1 VSRPVRVA
9 VVGYGWMGEVH
20 ARAYLR
26 VRHHYPDG
34 PFAPE
39 LAIVAEPDADR
50 GAQAVDRYG
59 FAAATTQWRDVIDDP
74 SIDVVSVTAPNS
86 LHREIGVAVAQ
97 AGKHLWIEKPV
108 GLSAADAGAVA
119 AAVRSGGVQAA
130 VGFNYRNAPAVEL
143 AARLIADGEIGRV
156 TNARVRLF
164 SDYAAHPMGALGWRF
179 ERAHGGAGVL
189 GDLASHGVDLIRYL
203 LGEVDRLVA
212 DTATFIDQR
221 PCATGAAD
229 HFAVGATGELG
240 PVENEDFLNALLRM
254 ENGARVTFESSRVSV
269 GDQNNYGIEV
279 HGTAG
284 SLAWDFRRMGELQ
297 VSSGAEYLNQY
308 VRTVFAAPG
317 HGDYARFQ
325 PGAGVAMSYDD
336 LKVIEAARLF
346 ESIAAGRPV
355 GATVEDAVRS
365 ATALDAMS
373 ESARTGRWVSVS

>member
-1 VSRPVRVA
+1 MSQPVRVA

-20 ARAYLR
+20 TRAYLR
-26 VRHHYPDG
+26 LRHHYPQG

-50 GAQAVDRYG
+50 GAHAVDRYG
-59 FAAATTQWRDVIDDP
+59 FAATTTRWSDVIDDP

-108 GLSAADAGAVA
+108 GLSADDARAVA
-119 AAVRSGGVQAA
+119 AAVRSAGVQAA
-130 VGFNYRNAPAVEL
+130 VGFNYRSAPAVEL

-179 ERAHGGAGVL
+179 ERRYGGAGVL
-189 GDLASHGVDLIRYL
+189 GDLVSHGVDLTRYL
-203 LGEVDRLVA
+203 LGEIEELVA
-212 DTATFIDQR
+212 DTAIFIEER
-221 PCATGAAD
+221 PRATGAAD
-229 HFAVGATGELG
+229 HFAVGTTGELG

-254 ENGARVTFESSRVSV
+254 ENGARVTLESSRVSI
-269 GDQNNYGIEV
+269 GDQCNYGLEV
-279 HGTAG
+279 HGTKG
-284 SLAWDFRRMGELQ
+284 SLAWDFRRMSELQ
-297 VSSGAEYLNQY
+297 VSTGAEYLNQY

-317 HGDYARFQ
+317 HGDYAHFQ
-325 PGAGVAMSYDD
+325 PGAGMSMSYDD

-346 ESIAAGRPV
+346 DSIAAGQAI